1 MRSARYQDRYQT
13 VAEFQVDIRNFLSH
27 RQSVGLAHLAQAD
40 WETAEQSQEYTDY
53 SRALF
58 GFEEAEKLWPGN
70 SHASFGI
77 REVKRSWA
85 LCAETKY
92 DFDLALSLVEAVP
105 NYQEDTGR
113 LTLARDERNARQSR
127 IKMLR
132 HLLSATIMVMFLVV
146 FLVVGA
152 ATWWINSARL
162 RARANASL
170 AMAHSAEATLQR
182 QSAVT
187 AQASTERRE
196 RETRD
201 ALSLAK
207 RRETEARVALDLAE
221 RRAIAQ
227 CDVSSEQYQLG
238 RACSALGRPADALEH
253 FVRMLELEKTQS
265 AHDPESKIGRIDLA
279 LAYFHICQTN
289 LSLNRMVSAI
299 DAKRQVVN
307 IYQSIADDEASVVN
321 RRLLL
326 GAIF

>member
-1 MRSARYQDRYQT
+1 
-13 VAEFQVDIRNFLSH
+13 
-27 RQSVGLAHLAQAD
+27 
-40 WETAEQSQEYTDY
+40 
-53 SRALF
+53 
-58 GFEEAEKLWPGN
+58 
-70 SHASFGI
+70 
-77 REVKRSWA
+77 
-85 LCAETKY
+85 
-92 DFDLALSLVEAVP
+92 
-105 NYQEDTGR
+105 
-113 LTLARDERNARQSR
+113 
-127 IKMLR
+127 MLR
-132 HLLSATIMVMFLVV
+132 HLLSATILVM

-182 QSAVT
+182 HSAVT
-187 AQASTERRE
+187 AQASAERRE

-221 RRAIAQ
+221 RRVIAQ
-227 CDVSSEQYQLG
+227 RDVSSEQYQLG

-265 AHDPESKIGRIDLA
+265 AHDPESKIGRINLA
-279 LAYFHICQTN
+279 LAYFHIGQAN
-289 LSLNRMVSAI
+289 LSLNRMASAI

-307 IYQSIADDEASVVN
+307 IYQSIADDEPSVVH

-326 GAIF
+326 GLFLNWAICT